1 MELYKGGRGA
11 RMQGSREKEKR
22 EKKERDNEGLR
33 RRRHRWEKE
42 KRRNE
47 TTSSGSFF
55 LRTDQ
60 PSLLSLSLFP
70 PMLKGTTRR
79 AEEED

>member
-1 MELYKGGRGA
+1 MR
-11 RMQGSREKEKR
+11 GSRGKKR

-33 RRRHRWEKE
+33 GCRRRHRWEKE

-47 TTSSGSFF
+47 TTSSGSFEPTIP
-55 LRTDQ
+55 LP
-60 PSLLSLSLFP
+60 PS